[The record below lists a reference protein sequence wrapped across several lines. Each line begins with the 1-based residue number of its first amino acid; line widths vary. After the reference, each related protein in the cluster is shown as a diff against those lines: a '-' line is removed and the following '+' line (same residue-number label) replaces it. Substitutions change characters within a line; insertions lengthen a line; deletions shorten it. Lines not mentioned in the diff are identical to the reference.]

1 MDQYQLIASV
11 LWTGLGLALLAAA
24 TAALAG
30 RHARYGYAV
39 LLLFAATIYTLLF
52 ASISGF
58 SIGRFVA
65 VIPVMLIG
73 YAIAQG
79 RGYRWVVI
87 SLIISLATYFAF
99 SWLLTPIAFA
109 AGPDS
114 PLAAI
119 LGAWGIPLYAGLA
132 LVAFTWTAFNPPR
145 SKNMSR
151 PQPVRSRSR

>member
-1 MDQYQLIASV
+1 MDQYQLIALA
-11 LWTGLGLALLAAA
+11 LWAGLGLALLAAA
-24 TAALAG
+24 IAPLAA
-30 RHARYGYAV
+30 RHGAHAYAV
-39 LLLFAATIYTLLF
+39 LLLFAATTYTLFF

-58 SIGRFVA
+58 SIGRFMA
-65 VIPVMLIG
+65 VIPVVLIG
-73 YAIAQG
+73 YCIAQS
-79 RGYRWVVI
+79 RGYRWMVS

-119 LGAWGIPLYAGLA
+119 LGAWGIPLRAGLA

-145 SKNMSR
+145 SMGR
-151 PQPVRSRSR
+151 REPVRTHSR